1 MVYYWLNNEI
11 TYNPSSAVAYAPLF
25 AQAAR
30 AAHVNGCES
39 RIAKAVS
46 YLKKVGTEEALMNAW
61 YIMYD
66 DTTQAKQIE
75 NSILKKYPKGLMA
88 MKANWD
94 EKIDYGNPDAV
105 KKHFLDF
112 LAASP
117 YNAEREAYLE
127 RFGQGYDNVYT
138 GLMIFNSVEGKDSD
152 QDLYLDK
159 LSFGGCSNV
168 FYKIIDVPHM
178 RKYKTDINK

>member
-61 YIMYD
+61 YFMYD
-66 DTTQAKQIE
+66 DTTQAKQIK
-75 NSILKKYPKGLMA
+75 NSILKKYPKG
-88 MKANWD
+88 
-94 EKIDYGNPDAV
+94 
-105 KKHFLDF
+105 
-112 LAASP
+112 
-117 YNAEREAYLE
+117 
-127 RFGQGYDNVYT
+127 
-138 GLMIFNSVEGKDSD
+138 
-152 QDLYLDK
+152 
-159 LSFGGCSNV
+159 
-168 FYKIIDVPHM
+168 
-178 RKYKTDINK
+178 

>member
-1 MVYYWLNNEI
+1 M
-11 TYNPSSAVAYAPLF
+11 AYAPLF

-61 YIMYD
+61 YFMYD
-66 DTTQAKQIE
+66 DTIQAKQIK

-88 MKANWD
+88 MTKWD

-127 RFGQGYDNVYT
+127 RFGQGYDNVYPK
-138 GLMIFNSVEGKDSD
+138 SVIRKSF
-152 QDLYLDK
+152 
-159 LSFGGCSNV
+159 LSFSN
-168 FYKIIDVPHM
+168 DRH
-178 RKYKTDINK
+178 

>member
-1 MVYYWLNNEI
+1 
-11 TYNPSSAVAYAPLF
+11 
-25 AQAAR
+25 
-30 AAHVNGCES
+30 
-39 RIAKAVS
+39 
-46 YLKKVGTEEALMNAW
+46 MNAW

-66 DTTQAKQIE
+66 DTTQAKQIK

-88 MKANWD
+88 MKAKWD

-112 LAASP
+112 LSASP

-168 FYKIIDVPHM
+168 FYKIIDVLHM